1 MRSLVIPPRYRAA
14 VVVPVKRRAYRILRG
29 ALLRYV
35 RAEPRTKAGADR
47 RVTILIASAWGMGG
61 TIRAAHNQAKYL
73 AAHGY
78 DVELLSVK
86 RSRDEPFFGT
96 FPAGVRASAL
106 DDRRP
111 GAVPRPLRRLRKALR
126 KAPSVLMHRADRRER
141 MWNLWTDIKVVHAL
155 RRRTGYLVA
164 TRPGLN
170 ILAADLSPPGMKV
183 VGLEQMNLGHHAKAL
198 RKGMARSYPGLDVL
212 VALTEQDRQA
222 YEQMLDGRVRLE
234 VIPNTVHDVSGPS
247 ADLDSR
253 TILAAGRLVRQKG
266 FDMLIDAFAPVHAA
280 HPDWR
285 LKICGGGELKDLLTA
300 QVAERGLDGAVELA
314 GPCADLPGEMERA
327 SIYALSSRF
336 EGFPLVLLEAM
347 GKGMAI
353 VAFDCPTGP
362 GDIIEDRQNGLLLP
376 PKDVDAF
383 AAGLREMI
391 EDAQLRRRSGPAA
404 SETAKQYT
412 IDAVGPRW
420 EALFRDI
427 A

>member
-1 MRSLVIPPRYRAA
+1 MRSIVIRARRLTYRA
-14 VVVPVKRRAYRILRG
+14 LRG
-29 ALLRYV
+29 ALVRYV
-35 RAEPRTKAGADR
+35 RAEPRGAAGAER

-78 DVELLSVK
+78 DVELLSVM
-86 RSRDEPFFGT
+86 RSRDEPFFGS
-96 FPAGVRASAL
+96 FPPGVRARAL

-111 GAVPRPLRRLRKALR
+111 GAVPRALRPARKALR
-126 KAPSVLMHRADRRER
+126 KVPSVLMHRADRRQR
-141 MWNLWTDIKVVHAL
+141 MWNLWTDIRAVHAL
-155 RRRTGYLVA
+155 RRRTGFLVS

-170 ILAADLSPPGMKV
+170 ILAADLSPPGMTI

-198 RKGMARSYPGLDVL
+198 KKGMARSYHGLDVL
-212 VALTEQDRQA
+212 VALTEQDREA
-222 YEQMLDGRVRLE
+222 YERMLDGRVRLE

-253 TILAAGRLVRQKG
+253 TVLAAGRLVHQKG
-266 FDMLIDAFAPVHAA
+266 FDMLIAAFARVHVT

-285 LKICGGGELKDLLTA
+285 LKICGGGELDYRLKA
-300 QVAERGLDGAVELA
+300 QVAERGLEQAVELP

-347 GKGMAI
+347 GKGMAV

-362 GDIIEDRQNGLLLP
+362 RDILDDHANGLLVP

-383 AAGLREMI
+383 ADALLELI
-391 EDAQLRRRSGPAA
+391 EDDDLRHRCGPAA
-404 SETAKQYT
+404 AETAKQYT
-412 IDAVGPRW
+412 IDAIGPRW
-420 EALFRDI
+420 EALFRDL

>member
-1 MRSLVIPPRYRAA
+1 MRSILIPLKRFAYRAL
-14 VVVPVKRRAYRILRG
+14 RAGLV
-29 ALLRYV
+29 RYV
-35 RAEPRTKAGADR
+35 RAAPRETAGSDR

-73 AAHGY
+73 AAHGW
-78 DVELLSVK
+78 DVEMLSVK
-86 RSRDEPFFGT
+86 RSVEDPFFGT
-96 FPAGVRASAL
+96 FPPGVRASAL

-111 GAVPRPLRRLRKALR
+111 GAIPLYVRPIRKLLRKV
-126 KAPSVLMHRADRRER
+126 PSVLMHRADRRQR

-155 RRRTGYLVA
+155 RRRTGFLVA

-170 ILAADLSPPGMKV
+170 ILAADLRPPGMTV

-198 RKGMARSYPGLDVL
+198 RSGMARSYPGLDAL

-222 YEQMLDGRVRLE
+222 YEDLLDGRVRLE
-234 VIPNTVHDVSGPS
+234 VIPNTVHDVGGPS

-266 FDMLIDAFAPVHAA
+266 FDMLIEAFARVQAA
-280 HPDWR
+280 HPGWR
-285 LKICGGGELKDLLTA
+285 LKICGGGELQGRLLA
-300 QVAERGLDGAVELA
+300 AIDNQGLDEAVELA

-347 GKGMAI
+347 GKGMAV

-362 GDIIEDRQNGLLLP
+362 GDIIEDHRNGLLVP
-376 PKDVDAF
+376 PKDVDAL
-383 AAGLREMI
+383 AGGLIELI
-391 EDAQLRRRSGPAA
+391 EDDELRRRCGAA
-404 SETAKQYT
+404 AAETAKQYT
-412 IDAVGPRW
+412 IDAIGPRW
-420 EALFRDI
+420 EALFRDL

>member
-1 MRSLVIPPRYRAA
+1 MWSIVKRTKRLAYRA
-14 VVVPVKRRAYRILRG
+14 LRG

-35 RAEPRTKAGADR
+35 RAAPRDTAGAER

-86 RSRDEPFFGT
+86 RSREEPFFGS
-96 FPAGVRASAL
+96 FPPGVRARAL

-111 GAVPRPLRRLRKALR
+111 RAVPRPLRPLRKALR
-126 KAPSVLMHRADRRER
+126 KVPSVLMHRADRRER
-141 MWNLWTDIKVVHAL
+141 MWNLWTDVKVVHAL
-155 RRRTGYLVA
+155 RRRTGFLVA

-170 ILAADLSPPGMKV
+170 ILAADLSPPGMTV

-198 RKGMARSYPGLDVL
+198 KKGMATSYPRLDVL
-212 VALTEQDRQA
+212 VALTEQDREA
-222 YEQMLDGRVRLE
+222 YEKLFDGRVRLE

-253 TILAAGRLVRQKG
+253 TVLAAGRLVHQKG
-266 FDMLIDAFAPVHAA
+266 FDMLIAAFERVHAA

-285 LKICGGGELKDLLTA
+285 LKICGGGELAGRLKA
-300 QVAERGLDGAVELA
+300 QVAERGLGQAVELA

-347 GKGMAI
+347 GKGMAV

-362 GDIIEDRQNGLLLP
+362 RDILDDHASGLLVP
-376 PKDVDAF
+376 AKDVDAF
-383 AAGLREMI
+383 ATALLELI
-391 EDAQLRRRSGPAA
+391 EDDELRHRCGPAA
-404 SETAKQYT
+404 AETAKQYT
-412 IDAVGPRW
+412 IDAIGPRW
-420 EALFRDI
+420 EALFRDL

>member
-1 MRSLVIPPRYRAA
+1 MRSIVKPGKRLAYRA
-14 VVVPVKRRAYRILRG
+14 LRG

-35 RAEPRTKAGADR
+35 RAEPRDTAGAER
-47 RVTILIASAWGMGG
+47 RVTVLIASAWGMGG

-78 DVELLSVK
+78 DVELLSVM
-86 RSRDEPFFGT
+86 RSRDEPFFGS
-96 FPAGVRASAL
+96 FPPGVRASAL

-111 GAVPRPLRRLRKALR
+111 GAVPRPLRPLRTALR
-126 KAPSVLMHRADRRER
+126 KVPSVLMHRADRRQR
-141 MWNLWTDIKVVHAL
+141 MWNLWTDVKAVHAL
-155 RRRTGYLVA
+155 RRRTGFLVA

-170 ILAADLSPPGMKV
+170 MLAADLSPPGMTV
-183 VGLEQMNLGHHAKAL
+183 VGLEQMNLAHHAKAL
-198 RKGMARSYPGLDVL
+198 KQGMARSYPGLDVL

-222 YEQMLDGRVRLE
+222 YEKMLDGRVRLE
-234 VIPNTVHDVSGPS
+234 VIPNTVHDVSGQP

-253 TILAAGRLVRQKG
+253 TVLAAGRLVHQKG
-266 FDMLIDAFAPVHAA
+266 FDMLIAAFERVHAA
-280 HPDWR
+280 HPEWR
-285 LKICGGGELKDLLTA
+285 LKICGGGELEGRLRA
-300 QVAERGLDGAVELA
+300 QVAERGLGQAVELA

-347 GKGMAI
+347 GKGMA
-353 VAFDCPTGP
+353 VAAFDCPTGP
-362 GDIIEDRQNGLLLP
+362 RDILDDHVNGLLVP

-383 AAGLREMI
+383 ATALLELIQDDELRH
-391 EDAQLRRRSGPAA
+391 RCGPAA
-404 SETAKQYT
+404 AETAKQYT

-420 EALFRDI
+420 EALFRDL